1 MLVFHT
7 EIHIITFLVILLELV
22 FFFYQIIYY
31 LSRPSDKTRLYYLI
45 LLYLFIQ
52 HNFIGGLFPDKN
64 IPIPIIIQ
72 NILAYAVAFMLGM
85 YFPYYFYKA
94 FGLVKLK
101 FYAYWG
107 SIVFLLGPFL
117 LCFIIPYY
125 LTNDFA
131 LSRKIT
137 MIVPA
142 AYSYSFLYSLARA
155 IKIRNQTEA
164 DRNTRKEII
173 GMYIAVILFT
183 MLPIIT
189 FFETDLNDMLRPILH
204 FHNGSQ
210 VVEIITIN
218 SGLLAVTAL
227 FIRQTIKQSRR
238 EYEKLLESE
247 KKLLEVNSDLTIKVM
262 ERTHELELINEQRIN
277 TFINLAHE
285 TKTPLTLINNYLNE
299 YIEKYKE
306 TSAEQTQE
314 LNIIRNSIRKLTRD
328 IINFFD
334 LERIRKGFHLYDHNQ
349 ICDLSCIIQEN
360 LPLFRRYALQKEIE
374 ITDDI
379 EEQVMIQAAPEALD
393 RVINNLIENA
403 IKYTSYQ
410 GKIHISLNI
419 KDSKIAF
426 SVTDNGIGIP
436 DSMHEKVFYP
446 YSQLNHEKSNFQG
459 MGLGL
464 SIVKKIADD
473 LNGQIVLK
481 SKPGIGTEMLI
492 FFNVY
497 EGLNHIPPTI
507 SEKDI
512 NTIPEFYPSPTLRP
526 TTETSRPVLLLVED
540 NLQLL
545 NFILNKLSV
554 YYEVY
559 TAMSGHEAIDQVK
572 KMKRLDLI
580 ISDVMM
586 DKGDGYELCK
596 SISSQVDYC
605 HIPFIFITA
614 KTTPEDKIKGLA
626 LGAIDYLYK
635 PFLIEELQYK
645 IDSLL
650 NNMALQR
657 KAVID
662 NAYKSLL
669 NGNSKADASSE
680 HDSFLSS
687 CKTYGLTTREQEIV
701 RFIAKGLTHKEI
713 ADSLY
718 ISDKT
723 VSKHIQNIFD
733 KASASNKIE
742 LLNKL
747 NLTLASFR

>member
-7 EIHIITFLVILLELV
+7 EIHIITFLVILVELV

-107 SIVFLLGPFL
+107 SIAFLLGPFL

-164 DRNTRKEII
+164 DRNSRKEII

-189 FFETDLNDMLRPILH
+189 FFETDLNNLLRPILH

-247 KKLLEVNSDLTIKVM
+247 KKLLEANSDLTIKVM

-299 YIEKYKE
+299 YVEKYKE
-306 TSAEQTQE
+306 TNAAQTQE
-314 LNIIRNSIRKLTRD
+314 LNIIRSSIRKLTRD

-349 ICDLSCIIQEN
+349 ISDFSCIIQEN
-360 LPLFRRYALQKEIE
+360 LPLFRRYALQKQIE

-379 EEQVMIQAAPEALD
+379 GERVLIQAAPEALD

-403 IKYTSYQ
+403 IKYTPYK
-410 GKIHISLNI
+410 GKIHIFLNI

-426 SVTDNGIGIP
+426 SVSDNGIGIP
-436 DSMHEKVFYP
+436 DSMREKVFNP
-446 YSQLNHEKSNFQG
+446 YSQLNYEKSNFQG

-473 LNGQIVLK
+473 LNGVIVLK
-481 SKPGIGTEMLI
+481 SVPGQGTEMTML
-492 FFNVY
+492 FFTY
-497 EGLNHIPPTI
+497 KGHSPITTTIPA
-507 SEKDI
+507 KDS
-512 NTIPEFYPSPTLRP
+512 NTIPEIYPSPTLRP
-526 TTETSRPVLLLVED
+526 TADNSRPVLLLVED

-545 NFILNKLSV
+545 HFILKKLSIH
-554 YYEVY
+554 YEVE
-559 TAMSGHEAIDQVK
+559 TAVSGADAIEK
-572 KMKRLDLI
+572 IKEMKRLDLI

-586 DKGDGYELCK
+586 DKGDGYELCR
-596 SISSQVDYC
+596 SISSQVNYC

-669 NGNSKADASSE
+669 SNSANASSE
-680 HDSFLSS
+680 HDSFLIS
-687 CKTYGLTTREQEIV
+687 CKTYGLTIREQEIV

-713 ADSLY
+713 ADVLF

-733 KASASNKIE
+733 KASVGNKVE

-747 NLTLASFR
+747 NLTLASFRS